1 MLRSGRRAMVMQ
13 VDVYGDGE
21 GDEAL
26 LATATVN
33 FAVING
39 ATPKLP
45 DWPPA

>member
-1 MLRSGRRAMVMQ
+1 MVMQ
-13 VDVYGDGE
+13 VDVLSDGDG
-21 GDEAL
+21 DDAL

-45 DWPPA
+45 PDWPPA

>member
-13 VDVYGDGE
+13 IDVYGDGDD
-21 GDEAL
+21 DEAL

-33 FAVING
+33 FAVINR

-45 DWPPA
+45 DWPRA

>member
-1 MLRSGRRAMVMQ
+1 VMQ
-13 VDVYGDGE
+13 VDVLSDDD

-39 ATPKLP
+39 ATPQLP
-45 DWPPA
+45 EWPSA